1 MNAVTVHERPGVYS
15 AYEVSSV
22 LRSVD
27 RNGTAALAA
36 VSAGGTVGE
45 LYALTSYS
53 QAVEAFG
60 REDGMTLL
68 AKLLLANG
76 AARVLA
82 VPVAEEGSY
91 DEAFSL
97 LAAQEGVKVM
107 VCDSQDL
114 TVQQALRETVEEAS
128 QLRRERIAVVAAGA
142 GETVTQLLQRA
153 KDLNSQRVV
162 LTAPAAQGETLAG
175 AQVAAALAG
184 AQVAAA
190 VAGAICAGADPALPL
205 GGAELRGIDRL
216 EKAYTEGDLDLLIQ
230 GGVTPVEMTAGSAWV
245 VRGVTTRTQTGG
257 VSDATWREL
266 TTILVVDDV
275 IPAVRT
281 ALQARFHR
289 TKNTQQV
296 RSAIRSQVILE
307 LENKKGAEIITDYGE
322 VEVQALEEDPT
333 VCLVTFGF
341 QVAHGLNQ
349 IWLSAQITV

>member
-175 AQVAAALAG
+175 AQVAAA
-184 AQVAAA
+184 
-190 VAGAICAGADPALPL
+190 VAGAICAGSDPALPL

-216 EKAYTEGDLDLLIQ
+216 EKVYTEGDLDLLIQ

-307 LENKKGAEIITDYGE
+307 LENKKGAEIINDYGE
-322 VEVQALEEDPT
+322 VEVQPLEEDPT
-333 VCLVTFGF
+333 GCLVTFGF

>member
-175 AQVAAALAG
+175 AQVAAA
-184 AQVAAA
+184 
-190 VAGAICAGADPALPL
+190 VAGAICAGSDPALPL

-216 EKAYTEGDLDLLIQ
+216 EKVYTEGDLDLLIQ

>member
-175 AQVAAALAG
+175 AQVAAA
-184 AQVAAA
+184 
-190 VAGAICAGADPALPL
+190 VAGAICAGSDPALPL

-216 EKAYTEGDLDLLIQ
+216 EKQYTEGDLDLLIQ